1 MAMTWHPCLS
11 GTSIYWIPTETA
23 GSRPLNAWAISLC
36 VLSVTSCPRILRDF
50 GATPNTSQPPAPLRN
65 AHAVCIPSFNS
76 PVVFF
81 NSKCTFSSLAIS
93 LSSSS
98 MFIVPYFFFI
108 FSRRKA
114 SYCLTISFLMS
125 IFNRSVIFSTVAKSG
140 CDEFVHHFDT
150 VEGFTP
156 NSSANH
162 LLVFFFST
170 SINFKRFM
178 SSVTRNICTK
188 IMNLFHLQRKTA

>member
-50 GATPNTSQPPAPLRN
+50 RATPNTSQPPAPLRN

-81 NSKCTFSSLAIS
+81 NSRCTFSSLAIS

-98 MFIVPYFFFI
+98 MFIVP
-108 FSRRKA
+108 
-114 SYCLTISFLMS
+114 LFL
-125 IFNRSVIFSTVAKSG
+125 F
-140 CDEFVHHFDT
+140 H
-150 VEGFTP
+150 
-156 NSSANH
+156 
-162 LLVFFFST
+162 FFSKKD
-170 SINFKRFM
+170 IILPYDKFLD
-178 SSVTRNICTK
+178 V
-188 IMNLFHLQRKTA
+188 NLQQVGDFQYGGQVGVR